1 MSLSLTGH
9 KRMFCFT
16 VCVLR
21 RQNLHC
27 SMYRSAEFR
36 LECAAF
42 HRQLCRL
49 NICETFSGKTK
60 KNQTN
65 TAVICTFEIKIYWAQ
80 LMNELC
86 FCMHGLINQSPKV
99 NEEQKQQMIMP
110 L

>member
-21 RQNLHC
+21 RKNLLC

-65 TAVICTFEIKIYWAQ
+65 TAVRDVS
-80 LMNELC
+80 
-86 FCMHGLINQSPKV
+86 QSYVHLKLKYTGPS
-99 NEEQKQQMIMP
+99 
-110 L
+110 